1 MKRLYVLIDI
11 TGVIGFN
18 ENNDVEVI
26 VPFAQDFDE
35 AVDEIMWIEREEVVP
50 PLKQFAEEIKN
61 KYDKVIVDSEKV
73 SRILYKSG
81 INNVEVSSSKEV
93 FKKAKLSFPNMLA
106 EKGVITST
114 QEFWEYRQ
122 KFATELIR
130 RHLRIFAK
138 KRDLLA
144 AQAIRA
150 IDDLDKTYNLFAI
163 RTREWYSVHFP
174 ELDQLI
180 PDHQL
185 FLELVEKLGV
195 RENFTN
201 ENLVEFGISRDKALI
216 IEEKAKNSIGADL
229 SDFDIKPIQTL
240 ARMANEMYELRQE
253 LVKYIDAVMREVA
266 PNVTALVGSLLGA
279 RLISLAGSL
288 EDLAKLPAS
297 TIQVLGAE
305 KALFRALRFGG
316 RPPKHGVIFQFPDIN
331 KSPRW
336 QRGKIARAL
345 AGKLAIAAKVDAY
358 TGRFIGDKLLEDLH
372 KRIEEIK
379 KLYAKPPP
387 RKETLPS
394 PIEKRKPKKEGRER
408 RKEKKR

>member
-1 MKRLYVLIDI
+1 MRNLYAVIDI
-11 TGVIGFN
+11 CGAFGFN
-18 ENNDVEVI
+18 EDSSLEIISPVTK
-26 VPFAQDFDE
+26 DFDE
-35 AVDEIMWIEREEVVP
+35 AVDQVLRIEQGEVP
-50 PLKQFAEEIKN
+50 PFVRDFAEQVKG
-61 KYDKVIVDSEKV
+61 KYERVLVASERDSRLLFKAGV
-73 SRILYKSG
+73 S
-81 INNVEVSSSKEV
+81 NVEIAESREP
-93 FKKAKLSFPNMLA
+93 FKRVKASLA
-106 EKGVITST
+106 SILVEKGVFSNHE
-114 QEFWEYRQ
+114 EFWEFRHR
-122 KFATELIR
+122 FATELVR
-130 RHLRIFAK
+130 RQLRAYAK
-138 KRDLLA
+138 RRDLLA

-163 RTREWYSVHFP
+163 RIREWYSVHFP

-180 PDHQL
+180 PDHEVYL
-185 FLELVEKLGV
+185 RLVEKLGV
-195 RENFTN
+195 RENFVA
-201 ENLVEFGISRDKALI
+201 EDLIELGLSR
-216 IEEKAKNSIGADL
+216 EKASLIEQKARASIGADL

-266 PNVTALVGSLLGA
+266 PNITALVGSLLGA

-316 RPPKHGVIFQFPDIN
+316 KPPKHGVIFQYPEIN

-345 AGKLAIAAKVDAY
+345 AGKLSIAAKVDAY
-358 TGRFIGDKLLEDLH
+358 TGRFIGDKLVEDLR

-387 RKETLPS
+387 RREEKALPPQRS
-394 PIEKRKPKKEGRER
+394 EKRKERKKSKG
-408 RKEKKR
+408 KR

>member
-1 MKRLYVLIDI
+1 MSKLYVVIDLCGIIGVNEKEEVEEVVPI
-11 TGVIGFN
+11 TK
-18 ENNDVEVI
+18 
-26 VPFAQDFDE
+26 DFDE
-35 AVDEIMWIEREEVVP
+35 AVDQMMRIENEEVVP
-50 PLKQFAEEIKN
+50 LLRDFAEQVKGRFE
-61 KYDKVIVDSEKV
+61 KVMVDSEKT
-73 SRILYKSG
+73 SRVLYKAG
-81 INNVEVSSSKEV
+81 LQNVEICQDREAFKRLRSRLGSILLERGIFSSE
-93 FKKAKLSFPNMLA
+93 
-106 EKGVITST
+106 E
-114 QEFWEYRQ
+114 EFWDYRHR
-122 KFATELIR
+122 FATELVR
-130 RHLRIFAK
+130 RHLRAFAK
-138 KRDLLA
+138 RRDLLA

-180 PDHQL
+180 PDHNIYL
-185 FLELVEKLGV
+185 RLVENLGV
-195 RENFTN
+195 RDNFTV
-201 ENLVEFGISRDKALI
+201 ENLTRLGISKEKAHI
-216 IEEKAKNSIGADL
+216 VEEKARNSIGADL
-229 SDFDIKPIQTL
+229 SDFDIRPIQTL
-240 ARMANEMYELRQE
+240 ARMANEMYELREE

-266 PNVTALVGSLLGA
+266 PNITALVGSLLGA

-316 RPPKHGVIFQFPDIN
+316 RPPKHGVIFQFPDVN

-358 TGRFIGDKLLEDLH
+358 TGRFIGDKLLEDLRS
-372 KRIEEIK
+372 RIEEIK

-387 RKETLPS
+387 RPKTSVGEKE
-394 PIEKRKPKKEGRER
+394 KGKER
-408 RKEKKR
+408 RKKGKRR

>member
-1 MKRLYVLIDI
+1 MKSLFVTLDI
-11 TGVIGFN
+11 SGVVGFSDN
-18 ENNDVEVI
+18 ESPEVV
-26 VPFAQDFDE
+26 VPITKDFDE
-35 AVDEIMWIEREEVVP
+35 AVDQVMR
-50 PLKQFAEEIKN
+50 LDKEEIVPFIKEFYEQVKD
-61 KYDKVIVDSEKV
+61 KYDVIYVDSEKA
-73 SRILYKSG
+73 SRILYKAG
-81 INNVEVSSSKEV
+81 IRNVEVAASKDA
-93 FKKAKLSFPNMLA
+93 FKKLKSKLPQVLV
-106 EKGVITST
+106 EKGVFSSIE
-114 QEFWEYRQ
+114 EFWDYRH
-122 KFATELIR
+122 KFLTELVR
-130 RHLRIFAK
+130 RQLRAFAK
-138 KRDLLA
+138 RRDLLA
-144 AQAIRA
+144 AQGIRA

-180 PDHQL
+180 PDHDL
-185 FLELVEKLGV
+185 YLRLVEKLGI
-195 RENFTN
+195 RDNFTV
-201 ENLVEFGISRDKALI
+201 ENLLQFGLSKEKAQI
-216 IEEKAKNSIGADL
+216 IEEKARNSIGADL

-240 ARMANEMYELRQE
+240 AKMANDMYELRQE
-253 LVKYIDAVMREVA
+253 LVTYIDAVMREVA
-266 PNVTALVGSLLGA
+266 PNITALVGSLLGA

-316 RPPKHGVIFQFPDIN
+316 KPPKHGVIFQYPDIN

-358 TGRFIGDKLLEDLH
+358 TGRFIGDKLVEDLR

-387 RKETLPS
+387 RKEAPPLKPK
-394 PIEKRKPKKEGRER
+394 PRKEGKEKRREKR
-408 RKEKKR
+408 R

>member
-1 MKRLYVLIDI
+1 MKSLFVTIDI
-11 TGVIGFN
+11 SGVIGFN
-18 ENNDVEVI
+18 DENLELV
-26 VPFAQDFDE
+26 VPITKDFDE
-35 AVDEIMWIEREEVVP
+35 AVDQIIRLDKEEVVP
-50 PLKQFAEEIKN
+50 LIKEFYELVKD
-61 KYDKVIVDSEKV
+61 KYDTIYVDSEKV
-73 SRILYKSG
+73 SRVLHKAG
-81 INNVEVSSSKEV
+81 FRNVEVAVSKDV
-93 FKKAKLSFPNMLA
+93 FKKLKSRLPLLLV
-106 EKGVITST
+106 EKGVFSSVE
-114 QEFWEYRQ
+114 EFWEYRH
-122 KFATELIR
+122 KFSTELVR
-130 RHLRIFAK
+130 RQLRTFAK
-138 KRDLLA
+138 RRDLLA

-174 ELDQLI
+174 ELDQLV
-180 PDHQL
+180 PDHDL
-185 FLELVEKLGV
+185 YLRLVEKLGM
-195 RENFTN
+195 RDNFTV
-201 ENLVEFGISRDKALI
+201 ENLLEFGLSKEKAQI
-216 IEEKAKNSIGADL
+216 IEEKARNSIGADL

-240 ARMANEMYELRQE
+240 ARMANDMYELRQE
-253 LVKYIDAVMREVA
+253 LVRYIDAVMKEVA
-266 PNVTALVGSLLGA
+266 PNITALVGSLLGA

-316 RPPKHGVIFQFPDIN
+316 KPPKHGVIFQFPDIN

-358 TGRFIGDKLLEDLH
+358 TGRFIGDKLLEDLR

-387 RKETLPS
+387 RKEVPS
-394 PIEKRKPKKEGRER
+394 AKPKPRKEGKEKRRGKR
-408 RKEKKR
+408 R